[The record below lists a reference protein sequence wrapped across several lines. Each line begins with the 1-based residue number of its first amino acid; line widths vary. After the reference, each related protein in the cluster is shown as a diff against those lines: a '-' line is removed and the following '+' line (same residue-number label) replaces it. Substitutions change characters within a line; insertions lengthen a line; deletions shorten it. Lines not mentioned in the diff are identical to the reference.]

1 MLADSARYETTVLI
15 SDNSF
20 LGNVGATASVA
31 WGCAG
36 ILLACG
42 SVADETF
49 APSVGVTFGVYCG
62 VLITCGFFC
71 AYGTALF
78 ARLQTPLVILNTALA
93 LVTII
98 GLPIARRGHLNS
110 AKFTFGGWENLYS
123 WPNGF
128 AFFLSMLAPVWTICS
143 FDCAVS
149 ISEEAA
155 NASVAVP
162 QAIVGSIGSAG
173 ILGTI
178 ILAIFALCMGPSV
191 ADVNDSAIGQP
202 LAYIYMLGFGRNGT
216 LAIWSFIAV
225 SSYGMACSLLLPS
238 SRQAFAFARDG
249 ALPFSRFLY
258 KVDQRSGTPVR
269 TVWLVV
275 GCCIPLGL
283 LGFADPVNQAAINA
297 IFAIAILGP
306 YVAYGIPIFARV
318 VWGKHL
324 FHPGPWYLGKWSIPV
339 AIVACVWMV
348 FALVLF
354 CFPADMHPTAG
365 TMNYAIVVSA
375 AVWAFAIGFWYFPKI
390 GGKTFFHGPRTEDL
404 NDELIQAYAEG
415 HVEDPGKTNGTT
427 TVVQAVEEPEEQQ
440 IK

>member
-1 MLADSARYETTVLI
+1 M
-15 SDNSF
+15 
-20 LGNVGATASVA
+20 A

-36 ILLACG
+36 IILACG

-49 APSVGVTFGVYCG
+49 SPSVGVTFGVYCG
-62 VLITCGFFC
+62 VLITCGVFC

-78 ARLQTPLVILNTALA
+78 ARLQTPLVILNTVLALA
-93 LVTII
+93 TII
-98 GLPIARRGHLNS
+98 GLPIARRGHLNT
-110 AKFTFGGWENLYS
+110 AQFTFGGWENLYS
-123 WPNGF
+123 WPDGF

-149 ISEEAA
+149 ISEEAS
-155 NASVAVP
+155 NAETAVP
-162 QAIVGSIGSAG
+162 QAIVGSIASAG

-178 ILAIFALCMGPSV
+178 FLAICALCMGPSV
-191 ADVNDSAIGQP
+191 AEVNDAAIGQP
-202 LAYIYMLGFGRNGT
+202 LAYIYMLGFGRKGT

-225 SSYGMACSLLLPS
+225 SSYFMACSLLLPS
-238 SRQAFAFARDG
+238 SRQAFAFCRDG
-249 ALPFSRFLY
+249 ALPFSRYLY
-258 KVDQRSGTPVR
+258 KVDARSGTPVR
-269 TVWLVV
+269 TVWLIV

-318 VWGKHL
+318 RWGQAL
-324 FHPGPWYLGKWSIPV
+324 FHPGPWYLGRFSIPV
-339 AIVACVWMV
+339 AIVAIVWMC

-375 AVWAFAIGFWYFPKI
+375 AVWIFAIAYWYLPKI
-390 GGKTFFHGPRTEDL
+390 GGKTFFNGPRTNDL
-404 NDELIQAYAEG
+404 SDELLQAYAEG
-415 HVEDPGKTNGTT
+415 HVEDPGKNANVKTK
-427 TVVQAVEEPEEQQ
+427 VRAVEPDNECEDEGED